1 MPPCSL
7 TPVFPIF
14 PGHGPATCPHPLTLA
29 PHSRQHEPGPHRG
42 AGGGHVRSG
51 VRPGFSWG
59 LVCGVGWVMLTQ
71 VCKLPSLGFS
81 KRPLLLGLQDL
92 YWALGRESPWL
103 CAFALS
109 CLSSPR
115 DIGAT
120 WALVSPWSFPCPY
133 PEQSWLYLHWDLAQ
147 VAGGEQRE
155 AWGTARCTQC
165 WDGERSPGSW
175 GQHSLCAVP
184 LAFSEA
190 QGPRLRRTFLNS

>member
-1 MPPCSL
+1 MRLPPNQCREQVVRVPPCSL

-59 LVCGVGWVMLTQ
+59 LVCGVGWMMLTQ
-71 VCKLPSLGFS
+71 LCKLPSLGFS

-109 CLSSPR
+109 CLPSPR

-120 WALVSPWSFPCPY
+120 WALVSPRSFPCPY

-147 VAGGEQRE
+147 VAGGEQGE
-155 AWGTARCTQC
+155 A
-165 WDGERSPGSW
+165 
-175 GQHSLCAVP
+175 
-184 LAFSEA
+184 
-190 QGPRLRRTFLNS
+190 